1 MVDNNWVTDHTAP
14 QETDEHNNVNN
25 VLLPEN
31 IKRHSKMDGAAASTI
46 SGVTP
51 NSTTAQ
57 LAKDVPKESSH
68 NRNESVASDV
78 PGGYPETPFHDA
90 QEFNVNPI
98 PATAG
103 HGNPISLRPG
113 EKVPPPSTI
122 TTNDTTTAD
131 SLDKESYD
139 KVGTNQPPKAS
150 GAAGGTGDTSAAGM
164 GAGLFGVAPV
174 GKGVIPE
181 SSIPMGA
188 DMGSEKDL
196 GPTIQSSGA
205 GSTTAALAANVP
217 KEPRGVPT
225 VVSESQQEAGVG
237 PEASSNPAAVK
248 EKSAMEKELESKVPE
263 EQASSDGALGGEG
276 GKIPPSVQKSI
287 DEYNSS
293 TSIAPAVPDTV
304 QESIAEAKVAPE
316 AAGSTAMVGE
326 KAAVEEQ
333 LKQEIKPTNATGE
346 PAPTATAATTD
357 KAPAATTTTAA
368 TGAAAPA
375 AAAGELKPE
384 VQSKDAESRDVS
396 PMSKPTTQSQP
407 TVTTGVGSSNAP
419 ATSTP
424 TKSTAAATPASPAS
438 KSSAGA
444 STDKKSKRSSGIFSK
459 IKEKFKHDK
468 S

>member
-1 MVDNNWVTDHTAP
+1 M
-14 QETDEHNNVNN
+14 NN

-31 IKRHSKMDGAAASTI
+31 IKKHSQMDGAAASTI

-103 HGNPISLRPG
+103 HGNPVSLRPG

-139 KVGTNQPPKAS
+139 KIGTNQPPKAS
-150 GAAGGTGDTSAAGM
+150 GAAAGTGEGSSAGL
-164 GAGLFGVAPV
+164 GAGLFGVAPI
-174 GKGVIPE
+174 GRGVIPE
-181 SSIPMGA
+181 SSIPMGS

-263 EQASSDGALGGEG
+263 EQASSGGAPAGGS
-276 GKIPPSVQKSI
+276 GKIPPSVQASI
-287 DEYNSS
+287 DEYNATAPIAS
-293 TSIAPAVPDTV
+293 TVPDPV
-304 QESIAEAKVAPE
+304 QESITEAKVAPE
-316 AAGSTAMVGE
+316 AAGSKAMVSE

-357 KAPAATTTTAA
+357 KALAAATTATTATTA
-368 TGAAAPA
+368 PTEAAAAAPA

-384 VQSKDAESRDVS
+384 VPAKDAESRDVS

-424 TKSTAAATPASPAS
+424 TKSTAAAPASPVS

>member
-1 MVDNNWVTDHTAP
+1 
-14 QETDEHNNVNN
+14 
-25 VLLPEN
+25 
-31 IKRHSKMDGAAASTI
+31 MDGAGASTI

-113 EKVPPPSTI
+113 EKVPHPSTI
-122 TTNDTTTAD
+122 TTKDTTTAD

-139 KVGTNQPPKAS
+139 KVGTNQPPQAS
-150 GAAGGTGDTSAAGM
+150 GAAAGTSDASAAGM

-181 SSIPMGA
+181 SSLPMGS

-205 GSTTAALAANVP
+205 GTTTAALAANVP
-217 KEPRGVPT
+217 KEPRGVPS
-225 VVSESQQEAGVG
+225 VVSESQQEAGVA

-263 EQASSDGALGGEG
+263 EQGGPDAAAAG
-276 GKIPPSVQKSI
+276 GIGKVPPSVQKSI
-287 DEYNSS
+287 DEYNTATPMAS
-293 TSIAPAVPDTV
+293 TVPDPV

-316 AAGSTAMVGE
+316 AASSTAMVGE

-346 PAPTATAATTD
+346 PAPTITAATTE
-357 KAPAATTTTAA
+357 KAPAATTTT
-368 TGAAAPA
+368 TGAATAS
-375 AAAGELKPE
+375 AGELKPE
-384 VQSKDAESRDVS
+384 VPSKDAESRDVS
-396 PMSKPTTQSQP
+396 PMSKPATQGQP

-419 ATSTP
+419 TTSTP
-424 TKSTAAATPASPAS
+424 TTSTAAAPASPAS